1 MNNAIANSVLCGIGN
16 SEENTLSEYA
26 KNAGKSMVGN
36 IAGSKAGN
44 AFCVVTFSNLMHKYV
59 VKNPTEILALNSPNG
74 VRYTEHISGLPSGVG
89 KRNNLLGKIPCAQ
102 LTENS

>member
-1 MNNAIANSVLCGIGN
+1 MMNNAIANSVLCGIGN

-44 AFCVVTFSNLMHKYV
+44 AFCVVTFSNLMHIETAWPIFCFFIENMGYLCSISFFR
-59 VKNPTEILALNSPNG
+59 NW
-74 VRYTEHISGLPSGVG
+74 HI
-89 KRNNLLGKIPCAQ
+89 Q
-102 LTENS
+102 

>member
-1 MNNAIANSVLCGIGN
+1 MMNNAIANSVLCGIGN

-44 AFCVVTFSNLMHKYV
+44 AFCVVTFSNLMHIETACPIFCFLLKTWGIYV
-59 VKNPTEILALNSPNG
+59 ALVFLGIGIYNYFTIPKN
-74 VRYTEHISGLPSGVG
+74 
-89 KRNNLLGKIPCAQ
+89 
-102 LTENS
+102 

>member
-26 KNAGKSMVGN
+26 KNAGKSIVGN

-44 AFCVVTFSNLMHKYV
+44 ALFGRNL
-59 VKNPTEILALNSPNG
+59 
-74 VRYTEHISGLPSGVG
+74 EHSLGRAAIGFTADLGL
-89 KRNNLLGKIPCAQ
+89 NNLEDYLRKK
-102 LTENS
+102 